1 MKTNKLTNSKSAMT
15 AVILDSLLGH
25 SDINA
30 LNTASLIWFDEIFKL
45 LEQIEAIGDNE
56 LKQFWVKIPR
66 GSLVDYGFEDENEA
80 LEYFNVSGKSELQA
94 TFESNYPEPFY
105 WYKIC
110 AVKYKSNRVLRINRF
125 TINLQPNI
133 KKETSELLT
142 FDCSELLSWVVD
154 AIKDVIY
161 KCKLGVYNDYIQAEL
176 PYTKRYGVTSRKIL
190 WDLCPEYRKSELKD
204 LTKEEIEYFI
214 EVISS
219 EEKIPSER
227 IKDMTF
233 NKYFEFAALSF
244 KNARLKVEG
253 DTLLEQ
259 FVMHG
264 EDFGVWNFKGID
276 LDSPDDFYKFL
287 KERPSRGGHPWGL
300 RRGTSRSRIMLH
312 PRVDENGYYFTYS
325 GNPNWNVYEMVKMYL
340 PLKEAGLPVVF
351 LCPEDTIDY
360 LREQDKIG
368 FVPDDELTVYQQ
380 SEFKERID
388 DFYHYDPKAHEAIKG
403 LIEWYP
409 EKLVKLKHRFN
420 E

>member
-1 MKTNKLTNSKSAMT
+1 M
-15 AVILDSLLGH
+15 
-25 SDINA
+25 
-30 LNTASLIWFDEIFKL
+30 
-45 LEQIEAIGDNE
+45 
-56 LKQFWVKIPR
+56 
-66 GSLVDYGFEDENEA
+66 GF
-80 LEYFNVSGKSELQA
+80 
-94 TFESNYPEPFY
+94 
-105 WYKIC
+105 
-110 AVKYKSNRVLRINRF
+110 VL
-125 TINLQPNI
+125 
-133 KKETSELLT
+133 S
-142 FDCSELLSWVVD
+142 
-154 AIKDVIY
+154 
-161 KCKLGVYNDYIQAEL
+161 
-176 PYTKRYGVTSRKIL
+176 
-190 WDLCPEYRKSELKD
+190 
-204 LTKEEIEYFI
+204 
-214 EVISS
+214 
-219 EEKIPSER
+219 
-227 IKDMTF
+227 
-233 NKYFEFAALSF
+233 
-244 KNARLKVEG
+244 RLKVEV

-287 KERPSRGGHPWGL
+287 KERPSGGGHPWGL

-380 SEFKERID
+380 SEFNERID
-388 DFYHYDPKAHEAIKG
+388 DFYHYDPKAHEAING

-409 EKLVKLKHRFN
+409 EKLVQLKHRFN